1 MIYQCEFK
9 ENVKFIYD
17 LGLNFKILNQASQIK
32 DPRSVIFMVNE
43 LYHFT
48 HNSFAILNTKG
59 TKTFMSTHC
68 FNQHFMS
75 YDFSQK
81 INFNKILSVSCTVY
95 KKKWDN
101 KTKSKFRIKPWFTF
115 VLEQGYPL
123 SLSLTHVTVH

>member
-17 LGLNFKILNQASQIK
+17 LGLNFKVLNQASRIK
-32 DPRSVIFMVNE
+32 DPRSVIFMVNQ

-59 TKTFMSTHC
+59 TKTLMSTHC

-75 YDFSQK
+75 YDLSQK
-81 INFNKILSVSCTVY
+81 INFNKILSVPCTVY
-95 KKKWDN
+95 KKEM
-101 KTKSKFRIKPWFTF
+101 R
-115 VLEQGYPL
+115 
-123 SLSLTHVTVH
+123 